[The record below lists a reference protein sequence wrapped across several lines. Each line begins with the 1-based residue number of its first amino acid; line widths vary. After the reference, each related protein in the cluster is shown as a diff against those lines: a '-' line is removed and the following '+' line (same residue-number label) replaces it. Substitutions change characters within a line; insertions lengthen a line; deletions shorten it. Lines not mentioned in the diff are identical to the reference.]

1 MNTASGNPHASWAKR
16 LLAVLLWAL
25 LAAVFG
31 LCGWFF
37 MLKPVATASGNWFT
51 ARDYQPVQ
59 ATAIKQTG
67 SDAEG
72 TFTWYSARYDVGGKT
87 YETSRLS
94 VLDDEAIDEPTNA
107 EVMKRLERA
116 HAANQP
122 TGIWVSPRKP
132 EIAVVSR
139 ELPMTTPLVM
149 RTLIGVGFAIFA
161 LAGVAGAI
169 GALTGLGFYRSL
181 FEAAPLWG
189 FAAAWCGFIFPM
201 LLLITKDG
209 NFEWVA
215 ALIVGLFALVGVGV
229 MWAAIAVSFGSPADA
244 YTAGKISR
252 PGRQK
257 LDALDAKALATS
269 YGSGKNKAQVAKGKV
284 KRGGIGGRGGDFD
297 KD

>member
-1 MNTASGNPHASWAKR
+1 MTNASGNPHASWSKR
-16 LLAVLLWAL
+16 FLAALLWAL
-25 LAAVFG
+25 MAAVFG

-37 MLKPVATASGNWFT
+37 MLKPVATATGNWFT

-67 SDAEG
+67 TDSDG

-107 EVMKRLERA
+107 EVMKRLA
-116 HAANQP
+116 QAQAANQP

-139 ELPMTTPLVM
+139 EFPMTTPLVM
-149 RTLIGVGFAIFA
+149 RTLISVGFAIFA
-161 LAGVAGAI
+161 LAGVAGVI

-189 FAAAWCGFIFPM
+189 FAAAWCGFIFPT
-201 LLLITKDG
+201 LLLITNDG

-215 ALIVGLFALVGVGV
+215 ALIVGLFALIGVGV
-229 MWAAIAVSFGSPADA
+229 MWAAIAVSFGGSANS
-244 YTAGKISR
+244 YTAGKMSKS
-252 PGRQK
+252 GRKQ
-257 LDALDAKALATS
+257 LDAKALATS
-269 YGSGKNKAQVAKGKV
+269 YGSGKNKAQVAKGDV
-284 KRGGIGGRGGDFD
+284 KRGGVGGRSGDFD
-297 KD
+297 KH